1 MKLIQ
6 ITTIAAGLLGGLF
19 LSDAL
24 GAERNSEET
33 AQSPPPQTLPRSNP
47 NPDRFPQPLPSPELP
62 SNPIKPLPTTTPT
75 PAPSSIQ
82 FAIRKV
88 EVVGVT
94 VFKPA
99 ELQRIT
105 QTVEGRSVTLTELQE
120 VADEITQLYLDRGY
134 ITSRAVVVEQAI
146 DNGVVRIQVIEGLVE
161 KLEIQGLERLRMGY
175 VRDRIN
181 LGITTPLNQNALE
194 DQLRLLKVDPLFE
207 TVTASLRP
215 GSSAGRSIL
224 TVQVKEAKA
233 LNGFVGADNFSPPSI
248 GSERF
253 GAVLNYRNLTG
264 LGDELSAAYFRTAQ
278 GGSNAFDFNYRVPV
292 NAMNGTIQLR
302 AAPTRS
308 KIIDPAFSAF
318 NIRANSDFY
327 EISYRQPLIRSPRE
341 EVALSLGLA
350 FQNGQTFLF
359 QNVPTPFGIGPDANG
374 NSRTRVL
381 KFGQDYIRRDLKG
394 AWAVRS
400 QFNFGL
406 GIFDATKNA
415 DPIPDGRFFSW
426 LGQIQRVQRLSA
438 DNLLIAQADVQLTP
452 DSLLPSQQFVIGGGQ
467 NLRGF
472 RQNARSGDNGFRVAL
487 EDQITL
493 QKNQSGTPI
502 LRIAPFLDF
511 GTVWNRSNNPNNLPN
526 QRFLAG
532 GGLGVILEP
541 APGLTIRVDYAAPFV
556 NLSDRGENA
565 QDKAFYF
572 SAGYRF

>member
-1 MKLIQ
+1 MRI
-6 ITTIAAGLLGGLF
+6 IRIMTIAAGLLGGASLPN
-19 LSDAL
+19 AI
-24 GAERNSEET
+24 
-33 AQSPPPQTLPRSNP
+33 AQSNL
-47 NPDRFPQPLPSPELP
+47 
-62 SNPIKPLPTTTPT
+62 
-75 PAPSSIQ
+75 PAPPAIQ
-82 FAIRKV
+82 ISVRKV
-88 EVVGVT
+88 EVIGAT
-94 VFKPA
+94 VLKA
-99 ELQRIT
+99 DEIQRIT
-105 QTVEGRSVTLTELQE
+105 QPIEGKKVTFDQLQK
-120 VADEITQLYLDRGY
+120 VADSITQLYLDRGF
-134 ITSRAVVVEQAI
+134 ITSRAVVMEQAI
-146 DNGVVRIQVIEGLVE
+146 ANDVVKIEVIEGSVE
-161 KLEIQGLERLRMGY
+161 KIEIQGLERLRVGY

-181 LGITTPLNQNALE
+181 LGITTPINQNALE
-194 DQLRLLKVDPLFE
+194 DQLRLLRVDPLFE
-207 TVTASLRP
+207 TVAASLRP

-224 TVQVKEAKA
+224 TVQIKEAKA
-233 LNGFVGADNFSPPSI
+233 LSGFVGADNFSPPSI

-278 GGSNAFDFNYRVPV
+278 GGSNAFDFNYRVPI

-302 AAPTRS
+302 AAPNRS
-308 KIIDPAFSAF
+308 KIIDPTFSVF

-350 FQNGQTFLF
+350 FQDGQTFLF
-359 QNVPTPFGIGPDANG
+359 QDIPTPFGIGPDANG

-381 KFGQDYIRRDLKG
+381 KFGQDYVRRDLRG

-426 LGQIQRVQRLSA
+426 LGQIQRVQRLGA

-472 RQNARSGDNGFRVAL
+472 RQNARSGDNGIRVSL

-493 QKNQSGTPI
+493 QKTQSGAPI

-541 APGLTIRVDYAAPFV
+541 APGLTLRADYAVPFV